1 VNIILVIQPKKQ
13 EEDVRLTMA
22 SILGSAKATQEADL
36 VLLLQVG
43 GAFALCGWCAVG
55 VCCRLVLCLL
65 GVILV
70 QRQGNGEVPT

>member
-36 VLLLQVG
+36 VMLLQVG
-43 GAFALCGWCAVG
+43 LAYALCVRCAVG
-55 VCCRLVLCLL
+55 VFCRLVF
-65 GVILV
+65 VLV
-70 QRQGNGEVPT
+70 WCSFRTTSG

>member
-36 VLLLQVG
+36 VMLLQVG
-43 GAFALCGWCAVG
+43 YCACC
-55 VCCRLVLCLL
+55 VCCALLVVLSHGGVLVRCNL
-65 GVILV
+65 GTVS
-70 QRQGNGEVPT
+70 G

>member
-36 VLLLQVG
+36 VMLLQVG
-43 GAFALCGWCAVG
+43 VAYALCVWCAVG
-55 VCCRLVLCLL
+55 CMLSTCVVFVRCNL
-65 GVILV
+65 GTTS
-70 QRQGNGEVPT
+70 G